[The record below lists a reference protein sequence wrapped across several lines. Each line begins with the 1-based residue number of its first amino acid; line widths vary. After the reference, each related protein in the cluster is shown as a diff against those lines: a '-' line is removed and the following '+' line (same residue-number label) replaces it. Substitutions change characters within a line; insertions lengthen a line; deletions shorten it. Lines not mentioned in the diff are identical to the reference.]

1 MAYRGTG
8 STVLINRMGVVPTIS
23 LAHGLSHFFHL
34 LLAPLFPLLKIE
46 FGLSYAELGLLM
58 SVFFAVSGVGQA
70 LSGFLVDKIGP
81 VPVLL
86 ASLVSMILAT
96 VVLATAPNY
105 PLLILGSILAGLGN
119 ASFHPV
125 DYSILN
131 ARVPS
136 EKLGSAYAIHGIS
149 GNLGWAAAPIF
160 LLSIASVSNWRIA
173 VGCAGLL
180 AVAILVLIWFKREL
194 LSPDRF
200 AERLTERLT
209 ERAGMNAPLKAA
221 QRAIPAAVASSPFA
235 FLTLPAVWMS
245 FAFFFAYAVALGG
258 VQSFGAEAASKLHTI
273 DAGWIAFCLSSY
285 MVASAGGTLLGG
297 RLVRD
302 PSRAERSIGIGF
314 SGAACVALLIG
325 FAPVSGIL
333 IPLLF
338 GLMGFF
344 SGIAGPS
351 RDLLVKRAAP
361 VGATGR
367 VYGVVYSGL
376 DAGMAVAPLIFGL
389 LMDAKQ
395 PLAVWVG
402 IAVFQALLIVS
413 ALGVGRFASKAAM
426 LVRAK
431 A

>member
-1 MAYRGTG
+1 
-8 STVLINRMGVVPTIS
+8 LISRMGVVPTIS

-70 LSGFLVDKIGP
+70 LSGFLVDKVGP

-86 ASLVSMILAT
+86 ASLASMILAT
-96 VVLATAPNY
+96 LVLAIAPNY
-105 PLLILGSILAGLGN
+105 LFLMLGSILAGLGN

-131 ARVPS
+131 ARVPT

-149 GNLGWAAAPIF
+149 GNLGWALAPIF

-173 VGCAGLL
+173 VGCAGTL
-180 AVAILVLIWFKREL
+180 AVAILALIWFKRQL

-200 AERLTERLT
+200 AD
-209 ERAGMNAPLKAA
+209 RADVNAHLNAMRPS
-221 QRAIPAAVASSPFA
+221 IPSVIASSPFA

-258 VQSFGAEAASKLHTI
+258 VQSFGAEAASKLHAI
-273 DAGWIAFCLSSY
+273 DARWIAFCLSSY
-285 MVASAGGTLLGG
+285 MIASAGGTLFGG

-314 SGAACVALLIG
+314 SGAAFVALLIG

-333 IPLLF
+333 VPLLF

-376 DAGMAVAPLIFGL
+376 DAGMAIAPLVFGL

-413 ALGVGRFASKAAM
+413 ALGVGRFASKAAT
-426 LVRAK
+426 LVRVK